1 MAGKLTPEKAE
12 ECKEIFALLD
22 ADEDGKT
29 PRA

>member
-12 ECKEIFALLD
+12 ECKEIFALFD